1 LQEAEGFLDEAS
13 SRVGYISRLAV
24 TEQPYRRGRIRYG
37 GKTVEDVNQLK
48 ELDRENSWLKRI
60 VAGQA
65 LNIDMLKRV
74 R

>member
-1 LQEAEGFLDEAS
+1 
-13 SRVGYISRLAV
+13 
-24 TEQPYRRGRIRYG
+24 
-37 GKTVEDVNQLK
+37 LK
-48 ELDRENSWLKRI
+48 EHDRENSWLKRI